1 MSVLPFESAE
11 PVTLITVHRPT
22 VWNKGHGVFFS
33 TFTADDF
40 VPFWKSHHHP
50 PRMTRLKLDSLVE
63 SVHEACP
70 VEDRVDRFWLVFC
83 GFDVFGGDFA

>member
-11 PVTLITVHRPT
+11 SVTLITVHWPT

-40 VPFWKSHHHP
+40 VPFWKTHP
-50 PRMTRLKLDSLVE
+50 HSPRRIRLKLDSLVE
-63 SVHEACP
+63 SVNAMCP
-70 VEDRVDRFWLVFC
+70 VEDRVDRF
-83 GFDVFGGDFA
+83 